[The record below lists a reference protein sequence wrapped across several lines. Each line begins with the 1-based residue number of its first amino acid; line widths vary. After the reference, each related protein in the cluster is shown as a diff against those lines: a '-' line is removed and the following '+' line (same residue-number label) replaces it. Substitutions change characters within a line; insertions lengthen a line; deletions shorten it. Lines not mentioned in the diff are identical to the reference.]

1 MITLFVLKERER
13 RFHKKNET
21 GHSLGSDSLITL
33 FTETKHMVKEIGVPR
48 LAAIENRSFIN

>member
-1 MITLFVLKERER
+1 MITLVLKREIR

-21 GHSLGSDSLITL
+21 GHSLWSDFLITL
-33 FTETKHMVKEIGVPR
+33 FTETKHMAKELGVPR